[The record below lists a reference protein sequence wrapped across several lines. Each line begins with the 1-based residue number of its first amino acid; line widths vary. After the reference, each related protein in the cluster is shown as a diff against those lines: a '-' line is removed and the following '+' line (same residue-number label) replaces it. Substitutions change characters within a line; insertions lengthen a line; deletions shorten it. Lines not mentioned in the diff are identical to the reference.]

1 MWVRSILI
9 RSSAWPFSGSVCGVC
24 FAGIWSILDAETG
37 FERGRIVTTNDFEL
51 KYVAIVAS
59 IIGAVILILGFV
71 GLFIN
76 LS

>member
-1 MWVRSILI
+1 M
-9 RSSAWPFSGSVCGVC
+9 
-24 FAGIWSILDAETG
+24 AGIWSILDAETG
-37 FERGRIVTTNDFEL
+37 FERGRVVSTDDFDL

-71 GLFIN
+71 GIIIN